1 MKQYILYVHAHVH
14 VHAVDL
20 YLAGDDVKK
29 GSVCYRKQ
37 ELRDCMPHNI
47 AYLRDVITY
56 TMGSRSMYM
65 YVHAHI
71 HVHATTLDN
80 LWVMLTLSCLVY
92 ASSLLV
98 TGAHNDIEK
107 CALPLVSI

>member
-1 MKQYILYVHAHVH
+1 MKQYILYVHAH

-29 GSVCYRKQ
+29 GSVCCRKQ
-37 ELRDCMPHNI
+37 ELRDCMLHN

-65 YVHAHI
+65 YMYMY
-71 HVHATTLDN
+71 VHATALDN
-80 LWVMLTLSCLVY
+80 
-92 ASSLLV
+92 
-98 TGAHNDIEK
+98 
-107 CALPLVSI
+107 